1 MKKQHFLFGI
11 ALIILI
17 AVLADLYLWFEAFG
31 NSPDDFENARDTY
44 YLTHYPASWRNARW
58 LTAISILMLTIS
70 GFIFLNLRK
79 SSRALRVT
87 ASILGLV
94 CAVLLMWKLFS
105 LM

>member
-11 ALIILI
+11 AIIILI
-17 AVLADLYLWFEAFG
+17 AVLADLYLWFSVTAAF
-31 NSPDDFENARDTY
+31 DTFEPARDKYLTY
-44 YLTHYPASWRNARW
+44 YPAALQNARW
-58 LTAISILMLTIS
+58 ITAISILLLTAI
-70 GFIFLNLRK
+70 GFIFLNLRN
-79 SSRALRVT
+79 SSRGLRVT

>member
-11 ALIILI
+11 AIIILI
-17 AVLADLYLWFEAFG
+17 AVLADLYLWFVAAG
-31 NSPDDFENARDTY
+31 SSPDDFEYARGQ
-44 YLTHYPASWRNARW
+44 YLYNYPASWRNARL
-58 LTAISILMLTIS
+58 LTAISILMLTAS
-70 GFIFLNLRK
+70 GFIFLNLRN
-79 SSRALRVT
+79 SSRAMRVT